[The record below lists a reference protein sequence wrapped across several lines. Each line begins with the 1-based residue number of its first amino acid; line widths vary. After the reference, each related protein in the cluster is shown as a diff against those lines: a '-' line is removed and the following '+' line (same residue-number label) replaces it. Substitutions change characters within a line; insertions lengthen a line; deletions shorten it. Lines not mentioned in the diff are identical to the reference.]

1 MKYMRN
7 ALKIII
13 ISLTAILLFA
23 WDGFNYIAA
32 AESDNGILI
41 EWQAKNEEDI
51 SYYEIYRSRSDSDI
65 LTRIGYV
72 TPLGKSAS
80 YSFLDNDIFS
90 KPGVSVDFRFNYK
103 VRAVLTNGRFDDSR
117 IVQASLTSLGV
128 RRQTWGS
135 IKAMFR

>member
-1 MKYMRN
+1 MKKT
-7 ALKIII
+7 LFI
-13 ISLTAILLFA
+13 ISLLTFLLSPALFA
-23 WDGFNYIAA
+23 WDGFNYIIA

-41 EWQAKNEEDI
+41 EWQAKNEEEI
-51 SYYEIYRSRSDSDI
+51 SYYEIYRSRSDSEI

-72 TPLGKSAS
+72 TPLGKNAS

-90 KPGVSVDFRFNYK
+90 KPGVSGDFRFNYK
-103 VRAVLTNGRFDDSR
+103 VRAVLSNGRFDDSR
-117 IVQASLTSLGV
+117 VVQAALSSLGV